1 MFYCDQYHENLSVLK
16 EVVDLRKV
24 GAIEYKEYLKQV
36 LEAAKNA
43 ANPSNSKSY
52 PAVLVTR
59 GQQALYGNLDQNEIL
74 ALAIDSIM
82 INTKRHGWN
91 GHRLK
96 EKKVIN
102 AIKKHISKE
111 KLDDILQI
119 IQNQKEYY

>member
-1 MFYCDQYHENLSVLK
+1 LFYCDQYYENLSVLLK
-16 EVVDLRKV
+16 ELVDLRKV

-59 GQQALYGNLDQNEIL
+59 GQQALYDNLDQNEIL

-82 INTKRHGWN
+82 NNTKRHGWN

-96 EKKVIN
+96 EKEVRN
-102 AIKKHISKE
+102 PLARPLRSIK
-111 KLDDILQI
+111 
-119 IQNQKEYY
+119 NNRRWR